1 MLICFTLI
9 FKIFYYILKNPLT
22 TNCISDIIQLQPYYT
37 HNTVCLLKGV
47 EELISFDSFIIQND
61 LPIYLQILRHIKR
74 GVVSG
79 AVVNGDELPSR
90 RMLSALLGVNPN
102 TIQKAYRQLEDE
114 GLIESHSG
122 SKSYMVLD
130 SARIDAV
137 REELVEDDA
146 KSAVEKLKDMGLSKA
161 DALALIEKY
170 WN

>member
-1 MLICFTLI
+1 M
-9 FKIFYYILKNPLT
+9 
-22 TNCISDIIQLQPYYT
+22 
-37 HNTVCLLKGV
+37 
-47 EELISFDSFIIQND
+47 
-61 LPIYLQILRHIKR
+61 
-74 GVVSG
+74 VSG

-90 RMLSALLGVNPN
+90 RVLSALLGVNPN

-122 SKSYMVLD
+122 AKSYMVLD

-146 KSAVEKLKDMGLSKA
+146 RSAVEKLKDMGLSKA

>member
-1 MLICFTLI
+1 M
-9 FKIFYYILKNPLT
+9 
-22 TNCISDIIQLQPYYT
+22 
-37 HNTVCLLKGV
+37 
-47 EELISFDSFIIQND
+47 ISFENFIINSD
-61 LPIYLQILRHIKR
+61 VPIYLQILRHIKR

-90 RMLSALLGVNPN
+90 RVLSALLGVNPN

-122 SKSYMVLD
+122 AKSYMVLD
-130 SARIDAV
+130 SVRVEAV

-146 KSAVEKLKDMGLSKA
+146 KSAVEKLKDMGLSKS
-161 DALALIEKY
+161 DAISLIEKY